1 MPPTEFCRRA
11 WWCLLVAAAFA
22 GVSPCVAEPLDVA
35 LAEDAA
41 PAEEPIAPSEA
52 VAWLQEYLRIDTTNP
67 PGNEAAAVE
76 FLARILQA
84 EGIRYSTAEPAP
96 GRKSIWARLDGG
108 DEPAL
113 LLLHHTD
120 VVTADGEYW
129 DADPFAAEIRDGYI
143 YGRGALDMKSHG
155 ILHLATFL
163 ALHRAAVPLNRDV
176 VFMATADEEAGS
188 AMGMGWMVRNR
199 PKAFAGVGLALT
211 EGGHG
216 TLVGERIALGIE
228 VTQKVPLWL
237 RLDTTGPTGHGS
249 TPQVTSAVGKLIDAL
264 ANIRGHDFE
273 PRIVPIVDNY
283 FKRMAPNFP
292 GRLGTAF
299 MDIETA
305 IQDPDFRH
313 MLHANFANLRA
324 LTQNTC
330 AITRV
335 AGSTKVNVIGPGASA
350 EIDCRLLPDQAPLPF
365 LAQLQT
371 IIDDDS
377 ISIDPLLSYTP
388 SSTGTDTPLFAAI
401 ATVMAARFPGVEAV
415 PTMSNGFTDSHY
427 LRERGVASYG
437 FAPFVIPLED
447 TGGYHGNNE
456 RISTENIDRGLELLI
471 EIVTRVVNPAA
482 DPATLEDDG

>member
-1 MPPTEFCRRA
+1 MTPIEFCRRA
-11 WWCLLVAAAFA
+11 RWCLLVAAAIA
-22 GVSPCVAEPLDVA
+22 GAPPCAAEPLDAA
-35 LAEDAA
+35 LAEE
-41 PAEEPIAPSEA
+41 AEPVAEPVPISEA

-67 PGNEAAAVE
+67 PGNETAAVE
-76 FLARILQA
+76 FLARILKA

-96 GRKSIWARLDGG
+96 GRKSLWARLEGG

-113 LLLHHTD
+113 LLLHHSD

-129 DADPFAAEIRDGYI
+129 DVDPFAAEIRDGYL

-155 ILHLATFL
+155 ILHLAAFL
-163 ALHRAAVPLNRDV
+163 ALHRDEIPLNRDV

-188 AMGMGWMVRNR
+188 KVGMGWMIRNR

-211 EGGHG
+211 EGGHA
-216 TLVGERIALGIE
+216 TIVGERVALGVE

-237 RLDTTGPTGHGS
+237 RLETSGPAGHGS
-249 TPQVTSAVGKLIDAL
+249 TPRVTSALGKLIDGL
-264 ANIRGHDFE
+264 ANVRGHDFE
-273 PRIVPIVDNY
+273 PRIVPVVDNY
-283 FKRMAPNFP
+283 FKRLAPNFP
-292 GRLGTAF
+292 GRIGTAF

-305 IQDPDFRH
+305 IQDPEFRA
-313 MLHANFANLRA
+313 MLHADFANLYG

-335 AGSTKVNVIGPGASA
+335 AGSAKVNVVGPSASA

-371 IIDDDS
+371 AIDDDS
-377 ISIDPLLSYTP
+377 ISVNPLLWYAP

-401 ATVMAARFPGVEAV
+401 ETVMASRFPGIEAV

-427 LRERGVASYG
+427 LRERGIASYG
-437 FAPFVIPLED
+437 FAPFVIPVED

-456 RISTENIDRGLELLI
+456 RISIENIDRGLELLI
-471 EIVTRVVNPAA
+471 EIVTQVVNPATE
-482 DPATLEDDG
+482 PATAPDDR